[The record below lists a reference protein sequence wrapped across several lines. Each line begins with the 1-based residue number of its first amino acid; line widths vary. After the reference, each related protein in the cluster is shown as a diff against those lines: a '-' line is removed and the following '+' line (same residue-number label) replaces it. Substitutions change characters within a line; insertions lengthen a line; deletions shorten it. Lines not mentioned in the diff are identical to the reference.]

1 MLIMNTSVDRV
12 RSMLLDKL
20 LDRLTVQV
28 EPFAL
33 CLVSSGWRLCLPC
46 PSAVTFHFVLQGRGY
61 LRGPGKDDV
70 LALSTNWLA
79 VVPSGLMH
87 SLESKRRVS
96 REQQIGAP
104 PPDSPPVLKL
114 VAGKSSTAEFIIA
127 CGLVSVRYGQW
138 LGLFDHLK
146 DVLAVDL
153 SDSPRV
159 RAAFRAIL
167 SEQSDPS
174 PGGNAM
180 TTALMTTCLVEL
192 LRHLAKGHA
201 DAPPW
206 LTALEDRRLG
216 RAIDRILADVAAHHT
231 VESLADAAAMSRS
244 AFAEKFTE
252 TFGRPPMSLVHYIRM
267 QRADRLLREGELP
280 IEQVAQR
287 VGFSSRSHFS
297 RVFKE
302 HYGISPAAQRAA

>member
-1 MLIMNTSVDRV
+1 MLMSMQAQCRLGP
-12 RSMLLDKL
+12 MLLDKL
-20 LDRLTVQV
+20 LDGLTVQV

-33 CLVSSGWRLCLPC
+33 CLVSSGWRLCLPR
-46 PSAVTFHFVLQGRGY
+46 PSEVTFHFVLQGRGHV
-61 LRGPGKDDV
+61 RGPGKDDI

-87 SLESKRRVS
+87 SLESRHRVQ
-96 REQQIGAP
+96 REQLIGAP
-104 PPDSPPVLKL
+104 PPNSPPVLKL
-114 VAGKSSTAEFIIA
+114 VAGKSSTAELIIA
-127 CGLVSVRYGQW
+127 CGVVSVRYGQW
-138 LGLFDHLK
+138 IGLFDHLK

-167 SEQSDPS
+167 AEQSKPS

-180 TTALMTTCLVEL
+180 TTALMTTCIVEL
-192 LRHLAKGHA
+192 LRRLAKGHA
-201 DAPPW
+201 DAPAW
-206 LTALEDRRLG
+206 LTALEDQRLG
-216 RAIDRILADVAAHHT
+216 RAIDRILSDAAANHT

-244 AFAEKFTE
+244 AFAEKFTR
-252 TFGRPPMSLVHYIRM
+252 TFGRPPMSLVHFVRM
-267 QRADRLLREGELP
+267 QRAGRLLRESELS
-280 IEQVAQR
+280 IEQVAQQ

-302 HYGISPAAQRAA
+302 HYGVSPAVQRVA

>member
-1 MLIMNTSVDRV
+1 
-12 RSMLLDKL
+12 MLLDKL
-20 LDRLTVQV
+20 LDQLTVRV

-33 CLVSSGWRLCLPC
+33 CFVSAGWRLCLPC

-70 LALSTNWLA
+70 LALSNNWLA
-79 VVPSGLMH
+79 VVPTGTMH
-87 SLESKRRVS
+87 SLESKRRV
-96 REQQIGAP
+96 RHEEHIGAP

-114 VAGKSSTAEFIIA
+114 VAGKSATAEFIIA

-138 LGLFDHLK
+138 LGLFDHLR

-159 RAAFRAIL
+159 RTAFSAIL
-167 SEQSDPS
+167 AEQSNPS

-192 LRHLAKGHA
+192 LRHLAQGHA

-216 RAIDRILADVAAHHT
+216 RAIDRILADVAASHT
-231 VESLADAAAMSRS
+231 VESLAEVAAMSRS
-244 AFAEKFTE
+244 AFAQKFTE
-252 TFGRPPMSLVHYIRM
+252 TFGRPPMSLVHHLRM
-267 QRADRLLREGELP
+267 QRADQLLQEGGSS
-280 IEQVAQR
+280 IEEVAQR

-302 HYGISPAAQRAA
+302 HYGVSPAMRHTA